1 MAWVEVGERCFAR
14 RYETFNVAVGV
25 VVGSDGLLVIDTRGA
40 TRQGH
45 EVVSDLRHL
54 SPLPVRW
61 VVNTHWHG
69 DHTFGNA
76 ALAELGAPIYAH
88 ATVPSMLAEW
98 GEPMR
103 DALMRRAPDVTE
115 EVEQTV
121 ITPPTETF
129 ASELTL
135 DLGDRQVELTWPGRG
150 HTEGDIVIRVSD
162 ADVMY
167 AGDLIKSATPPS
179 YSPGAFPLEWPATLD
194 AVAALLSADTAVV
207 PGHGHFVDKAFLT
220 AQRDELA
227 SIERTIRALWESG
240 VPADE
245 ALAAG
250 TWPYEERY
258 VRDAVSKGYEDLG
271 LGGR

>member
-1 MAWVEVGERCFAR
+1 MGWEEVGERCFAR

-45 EVVSDLRHL
+45 EVLADLRHL

-69 DHTFGNA
+69 DHSFGNA
-76 ALAELGAPIYAH
+76 AFDAPIYAH
-88 ATVPSMLAEW
+88 ATVPGMLAAW
-98 GEPMR
+98 GEEMR
-103 DALMRRAPDVTE
+103 AALVRRAPQAAE
-115 EVEQTV
+115 ELADTV

-129 ASELTL
+129 ASARTL
-135 DLGDRQVELTWPGRG
+135 DLGDRQVSLTHLGRG
-150 HTEGDIVIRVSD
+150 HTEGDIVLRVLD
-162 ADVMY
+162 ADVLY

-194 AVAALLSADTAVV
+194 AVASLLTPGSVVV
-207 PGHGHFVDKAFLT
+207 PGHGPFVDLAFLT
-220 AQRDELA
+220 RQRDELA
-227 SIERTIRALWESG
+227 AIADTVRALWAAG
-240 VPADE
+240 VPVDE

-258 VRDAVSKGYEDLG
+258 VRDAVTKGYEDLG
-271 LGGR
+271 LRRR